1 MKTSYK
7 VIIGLLG
14 AGVIGTG
21 LFLWN
26 QYQVL
31 YKAINDAF
39 TKKPAISKLNNL
51 SLSDIGF
58 TLVYSVNNTG
68 ILSAIVTNQKYDVT
82 INGGKSVVTITN
94 NNPVELKGNAISQF
108 PLVIN
113 LTTKELLNAGVNNLK
128 SILLPEERKNFVIRI
143 KGNFS
148 YKAGILSGKNYPLDI
163 TFTLADLTT
172 TTPAPTS

>member
-7 VIIGLLG
+7 VIIGLLS

-21 LFLWN
+21 IYLWN

-39 TKKPAISKLNNL
+39 TKKPSIGKLNDI
-51 SLSDIGF
+51 SLTNIDIV
-58 TLVYSVNNTG
+58 LVYNISNQG
-68 ILSAIVTNQKYDVT
+68 ILSAVVTNQNYDVT
-82 INGGKSVVTITN
+82 INGKSVSSIKN
-94 NNPVELKGNAISQF
+94 NTPVNLKAKGISQF
-108 PLVIN
+108 PLTVVLNPEN
-113 LTTKELLNAGVNNLK
+113 LLKIGFNNLK
-128 SILLPEERKNFVIRI
+128 SILVPSERKNFVIRI
-143 KGNFS
+143 KGSFS
-148 YKAGILSGKNYPLDI
+148 YNAGILSGKNYPLDI